1 MDSEIF
7 YNLLIRKGLI
17 TKDEYQNEIKI
28 IENIKLEPTGQPN
41 TYWQGNKMVVR
52 FDVKDDELM

>member
-1 MDSEIF
+1 MNTKIL

-17 TKDEYQNEIKI
+17 TKDEYQNEIKQI
-28 IENIKLEPTGQPN
+28 KNVKLEPTGQPN
-41 TYWQGNKMVVR
+41 TYWQGDKMIVR